1 MLQTKGF
8 IFNWIITVEVSS
20 YQLQIQNGYLL
31 LEVDKRKNLLLEN
44 LLLFSAYL
52 ILQNCYDF
60 VIRKNYIIKPM
71 KRKINLK
78 LVFMKFK

>member
-52 ILQNCYDF
+52 ILQNWYNF
-60 VIRKNYIIKPM
+60 VIRKNYIIKPIE
-71 KRKINLK
+71 KEN
-78 LVFMKFK
+78 